1 MTFNIPYSSD
11 VLKVDAVREGEGVL
25 GAAVGLGG
33 SSESQAETGGG
44 REMLDPQNQEKAQ
57 EHREGGGGIG
67 QCGSKERSSLQV
79 ERKRPGVA
87 QES

>member
-44 REMLDPQNQEKAQ
+44 REMLDPQ
-57 EHREGGGGIG
+57 I
-67 QCGSKERSSLQV
+67 
-79 ERKRPGVA
+79 RKKPRNTGKGEVA
-87 QES
+87 